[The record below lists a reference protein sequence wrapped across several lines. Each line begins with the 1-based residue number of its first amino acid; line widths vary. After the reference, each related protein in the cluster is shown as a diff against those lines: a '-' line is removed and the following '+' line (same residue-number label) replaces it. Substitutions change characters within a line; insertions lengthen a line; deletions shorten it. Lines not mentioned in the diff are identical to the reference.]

1 MAKAVKKSA
10 SSAGKKVKPSYFNFI
25 KWFWILFAV
34 GVLSVALLF
43 LSASWGWLGPL
54 PSYEAL
60 ENPQTNLASQ
70 IISSDDELLGKFYL
84 DDNRTD
90 VPFDALPQNL
100 VDALIA
106 SEDVRFYDHSGIDWF
121 GTLRALVFLGSR
133 GGGSTITQQLA
144 GQIYVGTKSRNP
156 IARIK
161 QKAKEYVI
169 STQLERRYTKEEIIK
184 MYLNIYDFGN
194 NADGIRSASKIYFGK
209 DPKQLKIEESAML
222 VGMLQNSSLYNPLRR
237 LERTQN
243 KRNLVL
249 RQLARYEYISETEK
263 DSLQAM
269 EIDLNFN
276 PESHSDG
283 IATYFRMNLQKFMN
297 GWIAKNPKPA
307 LEGERDKW
315 NLYLDGLRIYTT
327 IDSRMQANAEE
338 AVDMHMSKLQSEFFN
353 QNTPDRNRTAP
364 FLDVDKS
371 EIDAILE
378 SAVKTSE
385 RWRRM
390 KKEGKSEKVIRESFN
405 IKREMAVFDWTSET
419 REKDTILTPM
429 DSIRYYKTFLRTAMM
444 SMEPQT
450 GHVKAWVGGVD
461 YKHFQYD
468 NVIQGTRQAGST
480 FKPFVYAAAID
491 QLRLSPCDELPDT
504 QYCIE
509 AAKHGN
515 TESWCPKNADGKYSG
530 KSYTLKEGLAN
541 SKNTI
546 TAQLMDMVGP
556 KSVVSIAN
564 NAGIS
569 RDILAVPA
577 IALGTPDVNV
587 YEMVGAYGMFANQGV
602 YVKPVMVTR
611 IEDKNG
617 TVLYEYVPVTKDVL
631 SKEVSYAMVDLMQG
645 VTQSGS
651 GQRLRHSFQK
661 NATVYKK
668 VVTGYPYGFTNPI
681 AGKTGTTQN
690 NSDGWFMGMVPNLV
704 TGVWV
709 GGDNRSIHF
718 GNIAYG
724 QGASMALP
732 IWGIYMKKNYENKDL
747 GISEGA
753 FVKPRG
759 MSINLDCDKIRED
772 AKKNADT
779 EGDLDDISF

>member
-1 MAKAVKKSA
+1 MAKAVKKKA
-10 SSAGKKVKPSYFNFI
+10 KPSFFKII
-25 KWFWILFAV
+25 KWFWILFGI
-34 GVLSVALLF
+34 GVLAVFLLF
-43 LSASWGWLGPL
+43 FSAAQGWLGPL
-54 PSYEAL
+54 PTYEAL

-70 IISSDDELLGKFYL
+70 IISSDDKVLGKFYL

-90 VPFDALPQNL
+90 VPYEALPQNL

-106 SEDVRFYDHSGIDWF
+106 SEDVRFNDHSGIDWF
-121 GTLRALVFLGSR
+121 GTLRALFYLGNR

-144 GQIYVGTKSRNP
+144 GQIYVGTKSRKT
-156 IARIK
+156 IERIK

-194 NADGIRSASKIYFGK
+194 NADGIQSASNIYFGK
-209 DPKQLKIEESAML
+209 EPKNLKLEESAML
-222 VGMLQNSSLYNPLRR
+222 VGMLQNSSRFNPLRR
-237 LERTQN
+237 EELTWK
-243 KRNLVL
+243 KRNMVI
-249 RQLARYEYISETEK
+249 RQLEKYEYITESEK
-263 DSLQAM
+263 DSLQAL
-269 EIDLNFN
+269 EINLNFN
-276 PESHSDG
+276 PESHSHG
-283 IATYFRMNLQKFMN
+283 IATYFRMNLQRFMN
-297 GWIAKNPKPA
+297 RWIAKNPKPA

-338 AVDMHMSKLQSEFFN
+338 AVAMHMSKLQSEFFN
-353 QNTPDRNRTAP
+353 QNTPDRNKTAP

-371 EIDAILE
+371 EIDAIMNQ
-378 SAVKTSE
+378 AVKTSD
-385 RWRRM
+385 RWRQM
-390 KKEGKSEKVIRESFN
+390 KKEGKSEKVISESFHK
-405 IKREMAVFDWTSET
+405 KREMTVFDWKSET

-617 TVLYEYVPVTKDVL
+617 TVLYEYIPVTKDVL

-651 GQRLRHSFQK
+651 GQRLRHKSQK
-661 NATVYKK
+661 NVTVYKE

-718 GNIAYG
+718 KGITYG
-724 QGASMALP
+724 QGAAMALP

-747 GISEGA
+747 GISDGA
-753 FVKPRG
+753 FAKPKA
-759 MSINLDCDKIRED
+759 MSIELDCDKILKEAEKD
-772 AKKNADT
+772 ADQ
-779 EGDLDDISF
+779 EPDLDIGF